1 MATSKA
7 RSVVSDKDA
16 LRERVTRLGLHGLV
30 GRWSELCGESW
41 IENLLE
47 IEEKERA
54 RRSLERRVRNA
65 KIGRFKPLCDFE
77 WSWPRKID
85 RELVED
91 LFRLDFLGEAANV
104 VLIGPNGVG
113 KTTIAQNLAHEALI
127 RGATVRFAP
136 ASAML
141 AELSSADGPSALER
155 RLRRYL
161 HALGYHTH
169 RWGLGQNLGLRD
181 GVGGRLLHRLEALHA
196 RHGRAVSLVG
206 WSLGGVYARELAK
219 LAPARVRQVV
229 TLGSPFGMQRRADGT
244 GWLAGMVFGAPG
256 GGANEGRIADP
267 PPVPVTAI
275 VSRSDAIAGFH
286 ACREA
291 PAEQAENIEV
301 MGSHIGLGLNPLVL
315 FAIADRLAQRENAWR
330 NFDRSGL
337 RGVLYG

>member
-1 MATSKA
+1 MAS
-7 RSVVSDKDA
+7 RNPS
-16 LRERVTRLGLHGLV
+16 LRTLLLGLE
-30 GRWSELCGESW
+30 WP
-41 IENLLE
+41 
-47 IEEKERA
+47 RA
-54 RRSLERRVRNA
+54 VAEATTLPA
-65 KIGRFKPLCDFE
+65 
-77 WSWPRKID
+77 SWPLLAKAQRGD
-85 RELVED
+85 GHPVLV
-91 LFRLDFLGEAANV
+91 LPGY
-104 VLIGPNGVG
+104 
-113 KTTIAQNLAHEALI
+113 
-127 RGATVRFAP
+127 FAG
-136 ASAML
+136 
-141 AELSSADGPSALER
+141 DGSTLV
-155 RLRRYL
+155 LRRYL